1 MRRTLT
7 LSLPVLTKEDFLM
20 DIDAAEMVGR
30 ATQQIITRGSY
41 ITEAGTEHDI
51 QESLHQA
58 QAQMVTFRPDTAI
71 PQGTAKYSQAMTF
84 VHNQTALM
92 VAHARQ
98 RRGYRVAVLNFTNP
112 RNLGGGWLHGV
123 QSQEAALAR
132 SSGLMHCLGS
142 HAWYR
147 NRTHRTNPFYDDTVI
162 VTPHVPV
169 FRGHDGDLLE
179 TPLHYAMI
187 SAAAVHATN
196 VQLYMPQREAE
207 IPLQMAR
214 RATRIIEAAAT
225 TNANVLILGAW
236 GVGEFGHTPEL
247 IATAFQVAFES
258 RATRAFAIIDFA
270 VPDIVPITPVYAAF
284 HNRFHGQSV

>member
-1 MRRTLT
+1 MRRTLS

-58 QAQMVTFRPDTAI
+58 HAQMVTFRPDAVI
-71 PQGTAKYSQAMTF
+71 PQGPAKYSQAMTF

-112 RNLGGGWLHGV
+112 RDLGGGWLHGV
-123 QSQEAALAR
+123 QSQEASLAR
-132 SSGLMHCLGS
+132 SSGLMHCLGN

-169 FRGHDGDLLE
+169 FRGHEGDLLE
-179 TPLHYAMI
+179 APLHYAMI

-196 VQLYMPQREAE
+196 VRLYMPQREAE

-236 GVGEFGHTPEL
+236 GAGEFGHTSEL
-247 IATAFQVAFES
+247 IATAFHVALES

-270 VPDIVPITPVYAAF
+270 IPDIAPMTPMYTAF
-284 HNRFHGQSV
+284 RNRFHEQSV

>member
-1 MRRTLT
+1 
-7 LSLPVLTKEDFLM
+7 
-20 DIDAAEMVGR
+20 
-30 ATQQIITRGSY
+30 
-41 ITEAGTEHDI
+41 
-51 QESLHQA
+51 
-58 QAQMVTFRPDTAI
+58 
-71 PQGTAKYSQAMTF
+71 
-84 VHNQTALM
+84 
-92 VAHARQ
+92 
-98 RRGYRVAVLNFTNP
+98 
-112 RNLGGGWLHGV
+112 
-123 QSQEAALAR
+123 
-132 SSGLMHCLGS
+132 MHCLGS
-142 HAWYR
+142 HSWYR

-169 FRGHDGDLLE
+169 FRGHEGDLLE

-270 VPDIVPITPVYAAF
+270 VPDIAPITPVYVAF

>member
-1 MRRTLT
+1 MRRTLS
-7 LSLPVLTKEDFLM
+7 LSLPMLTKEDFLM

-41 ITEAGTEHDI
+41 ITEAGIEHDI

-58 QAQMVTFRPDTAI
+58 NAQMVTFRPDAVI

-123 QSQEAALAR
+123 QSQEASLAR

-142 HAWYR
+142 HSWYR

-169 FRGHDGDLLE
+169 FRGHEGDLLE

-187 SAAAVHATN
+187 SAAAVHSTN

-270 VPDIVPITPVYAAF
+270 VPDIAPTTPVYTAF
-284 HNRFHGQSV
+284 RNRFHEQSV

>member
-1 MRRTLT
+1 MRRTLA

-41 ITEAGTEHDI
+41 ITEAGTEHNI
-51 QESLHQA
+51 QELLHQA
-58 QAQMVTFRPDTAI
+58 HAQMVTFRPDTAI
-71 PQGTAKYSQAMTF
+71 PQGPAKYSQAMTF

-92 VAHARQ
+92 VAHTRQ

-132 SSGLMHCLGS
+132 SSGLMHCLGNHS
-142 HAWYR
+142 WYR

-179 TPLHYAMI
+179 TPLYYAMI
-187 SAAAVHATN
+187 SAAAVHSTN

-236 GVGEFGHTPEL
+236 GTGEFGHTPEL
-247 IATAFQVAFES
+247 IATAFQVALES

-270 VPDIVPITPVYAAF
+270 IPDIAPMTPVYTAF
-284 HNRFHGQSV
+284 RNRFHEQSV

>member
-1 MRRTLT
+1 MRRTLS
-7 LSLPVLTKEDFLM
+7 LSLPALAKEDFLM

-51 QESLHQA
+51 QESLRQA
-58 QAQMVTFRPDTAI
+58 HAQMVTFRPDTAI
-71 PQGTAKYSQAMTF
+71 PQGPAKYSQAMTF

-123 QSQEAALAR
+123 QSQEASLAR

-169 FRGHDGDLLE
+169 FRGHEGDLLE

-187 SAAAVHATN
+187 SAAAVHSTN

-270 VPDIVPITPVYAAF
+270 VPDIAPMTPVYAAF

>member
-1 MRRTLT
+1 
-7 LSLPVLTKEDFLM
+7 
-20 DIDAAEMVGR
+20 
-30 ATQQIITRGSY
+30 
-41 ITEAGTEHDI
+41 
-51 QESLHQA
+51 
-58 QAQMVTFRPDTAI
+58 
-71 PQGTAKYSQAMTF
+71 MTF

-92 VAHARQ
+92 VAHTRQ

-132 SSGLMHCLGS
+132 SSGLMHCLGNHS
-142 HAWYR
+142 WYR

-187 SAAAVHATN
+187 SAAAVHSTN

-236 GVGEFGHTPEL
+236 GTGEFGHTPEL
-247 IATAFQVAFES
+247 IATAFQVALES

-270 VPDIVPITPVYAAF
+270 IPDIAPMTPVYTAF
-284 HNRFHGQSV
+284 RNRFHEQSV

>member
-1 MRRTLT
+1 
-7 LSLPVLTKEDFLM
+7 
-20 DIDAAEMVGR
+20 
-30 ATQQIITRGSY
+30 
-41 ITEAGTEHDI
+41 
-51 QESLHQA
+51 
-58 QAQMVTFRPDTAI
+58 MVTFRPDTAI
-71 PQGTAKYSQAMTF
+71 PQGPAKYSQAMTF

-142 HAWYR
+142 HSWYR

-169 FRGHDGDLLE
+169 FRGHEGDLLE

-187 SAAAVHATN
+187 SAAAVHSTN

-236 GVGEFGHTPEL
+236 GVGEFGHPPEL
-247 IATAFQVAFES
+247 IATAFEVAFES

-270 VPDIVPITPVYAAF
+270 VPDIAPITPVYVAF

>member
-1 MRRTLT
+1 MRRKLA

-58 QAQMVTFRPDTAI
+58 HAQMVTFRPDTVI

-98 RRGYRVAVLNFTNP
+98 RRGYRVALLNFTNP

-132 SSGLMHCLGS
+132 SSGLMHCLSS
-142 HAWYR
+142 HSWYR

-169 FRGHDGDLLE
+169 FRGHEGDLLE

-236 GVGEFGHTPEL
+236 GTGEFGHTPEL
-247 IATAFQVAFES
+247 IATAFQVALES

-270 VPDIVPITPVYAAF
+270 IPDIAPMTPVYAAF
-284 HNRFHGQSV
+284 RNRFHEQSV